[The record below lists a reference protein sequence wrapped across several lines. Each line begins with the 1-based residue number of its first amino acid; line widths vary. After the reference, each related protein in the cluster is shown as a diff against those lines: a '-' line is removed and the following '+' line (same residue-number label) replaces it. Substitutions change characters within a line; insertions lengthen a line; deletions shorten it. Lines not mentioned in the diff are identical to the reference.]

1 MTVNTQQNGQATT
14 RLEFFDCPRCKGFG
28 YEMTAAKRHV
38 KCKHCNDSP
47 SMYVLQENTPLYWKP
62 AITQVGI
69 SQRRMRTFLH
79 TVLNVVLMLAGIGG
93 VFALVWAGYQEFT
106 HTGLIFDLFLYIQPN
121 FFMALFWGSLI
132 VDLFLYYRLDQEKK
146 SKKEIRYKADEK
158 KPKRLAHPTFDKFHK
173 HRHSH
178 TDISPYFSS
187 EAIKVIEQSYSLAKK
202 LGHHQITPLHLMGA
216 LLETP
221 TVGMMMGRLGVS
233 RQELLKKIGKA
244 MGMEGISSGI
254 GLDLGL
260 EANRMLF
267 YAYEQALLK
276 KQTSVDLAELFM
288 AVVTHDSWVNEIFY
302 DMEIEDKTV
311 QSVVKW
317 IHIQKELRRRYLMW
331 KEKTRGK
338 PKGVMDRAMTARE
351 SPLLQSISQ
360 DYTKAAVMGAF
371 FPQIG
376 RESEMEQ
383 VGRILRESVT
393 NVLLVGPSGVGKST
407 IFEGLAQIMAS
418 EDVPKELQDKRLVV
432 MDPGALIANAQGTGA
447 VEGRMQQV
455 IGEIARA
462 GNIILGIE
470 DVHHLLN
477 MRSGSGSEDVAG
489 ILMNALSKGA
499 VKVIATTTTEEYQE
513 YIVNRPTFL
522 RRFQIVKVDEL
533 QPEAAIEVLE
543 ARSGETEYNHKVF
556 FTYDSLA
563 SIVDLSIKYIQDR
576 YLPSKAL
583 DIMNE
588 VGAYV
593 QSRKGDNSMVTKED
607 IAEVIS
613 EKTNVQVT
621 SITQNERDKLLNL
634 EELMHERVVGQEV
647 AIQAVA
653 SALRRAREGL
663 RDANRPIANLLFLGP
678 TGVGKTETAKTIAE
692 VYFGNESNMIR
703 IDMSEYQQ
711 IDSLRKL
718 IGGKGEQGM
727 LTEAI
732 RLKPFSLI
740 LLDEL
745 EKAHPDVLNIFL
757 QVMDDG
763 RLTDGMGRTF
773 DLTNTMI
780 IATSNAGTQQIQSS
794 FQAGLNPEQVKNML
808 LEKVLPE
815 LFRPEFINRFDNV
828 VVFTPLSFND
838 VMLITTRML
847 QGLANKIQTEKGI
860 TFHVDPEA
868 VKELATKGYDPLYGA
883 RPLKR
888 VIQDTV
894 DDALA
899 KLFLSEQVRRR
910 DTVVLR
916 PGGQMEIQQAKRL

>member
-1 MTVNTQQNGQATT
+1 MKNQVPQENRPQTGLQ
-14 RLEFFDCPRCKGFG
+14 FFDCPRCKGFG
-28 YEMTAAKRHV
+28 YEMTAAKKHVRCRH
-38 KCKHCNDSP
+38 CGDDP
-47 SMYVLQENTPLYWKP
+47 SMYVSLDKHILYWKP
-62 AITQVGI
+62 AITHSGI
-69 SQRRMRTFLH
+69 QQRRVRSFLH
-79 TVLNVVLMLAGIGG
+79 TILNGVLMLIGIAG
-93 VFALVWAGYQEFT
+93 VLSLVWAGYQEYQQ
-106 HTGLIFDLFLYIQPN
+106 GALLFDVLLYVEPN
-121 FFMALFWGSLI
+121 FFMAIFWSTLA

-146 SKKEIRYKADEK
+146 SKKEIDYTVKESKQR
-158 KPKRLAHPTFDKFHK
+158 RLAHPTFDKYDK

-178 TDISPYFSS
+178 TDIAPYFST
-187 EAIKVIEQSYSLAKK
+187 EATRVVEQSFYLAKK
-202 LGHHQITPLHLMGA
+202 LGHHQITPLHMMAA

-221 TVGMMMGRLGVS
+221 TIAMMMGRLGVPS
-233 RQELLKKIGKA
+233 KALLKKIGKA
-244 MGMEGISSGI
+244 MGMENISSGM
-254 GLDLGL
+254 GLDLGV
-260 EANRMLF
+260 EANRALF
-267 YAYEQALLK
+267 YAYEQAVLK
-276 KQTSVDLAELFM
+276 KQPNVDLAELFM
-288 AVVTHDSWVNEIFY
+288 AVVRHDPWVGEILY
-302 DMEIEDKTV
+302 DMEVEDQTV
-311 QSVVKW
+311 RSVVRW
-317 IHIQKELRRRYLMW
+317 IHLQKELRRRYRKW
-331 KEKTRGK
+331 KQKTKGK

-351 SPLLQSISQ
+351 SPLLQSMSQ
-360 DYTKAAVMGAF
+360 DYTRLAVQGAF

-376 RESEMEQ
+376 RDSEMDQ
-383 VGRILRESVT
+383 VQRILRESVT
-393 NVLLVGPSGVGKST
+393 NVLLVGPPGVGKST
-407 IFEGLAQIMAS
+407 IFEGLAEIMAS

-432 MDPGALIANAQGTGA
+432 IDPGSLIANAQGTGA
-447 VEGRMQQV
+447 VEGRMQQL

-462 GNIILGIE
+462 GNIVLGIE

-489 ILMNALSKGA
+489 ILMNALSRGSI
-499 VKVIATTTTEEYQE
+499 KVIATTTTEEYQQ
-513 YIVNRPTFL
+513 YVVNRGTFL
-522 RRFQIVKVDEL
+522 RRFQMVRVDEL
-533 QPEAAIEVLE
+533 KRDAAIEVLE
-543 ARSGETEYNHKVF
+543 ARSSETEYKHKVF

-563 SIVDLSIKYIQDR
+563 SIVDLSVQYIQDR

-588 VGAYV
+588 VGAFV
-593 QSRKGDNSMVTKED
+593 QSRKGENSLVTKED

-621 SITQNERDKLLNL
+621 SITQDERSKLLNL
-634 EELMHERVVGQEV
+634 EELMHKRVVGQEV
-647 AIQAVA
+647 AVQAVA

-663 RDANRPIANLLFLGP
+663 RDSNRPIANLLFLGP

-692 VYFGNESNMIR
+692 VYFGDEKNMIR

-711 IDSLRKL
+711 VDSLRKL

-794 FQAGLNPEQVKNML
+794 FQAGLKPEQVKNML

-828 VVFTPLSFND
+828 VVFTPLTFDD

-847 QGLANKIQTEKGI
+847 QSLANRIQTEKGI
-860 TFHVDPEA
+860 TFNVDPKA
-868 VKELATKGYDPLYGA
+868 VEELAQKGYDPLYGA

-899 KLFLSEQVRRR
+899 KLMLGGQVRRR
-910 DTVVLR
+910 DRIILR
-916 PGGQMEIQQAKRL
+916 AGGRMEIQQAKRL